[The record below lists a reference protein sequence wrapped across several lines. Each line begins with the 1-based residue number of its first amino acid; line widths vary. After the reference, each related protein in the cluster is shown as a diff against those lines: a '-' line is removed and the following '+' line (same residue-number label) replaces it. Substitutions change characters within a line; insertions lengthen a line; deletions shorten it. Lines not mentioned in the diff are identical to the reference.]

1 MRKLE
6 KKSMEKSRAM
16 TNYFHSMTILYGL
29 QIELNYNQLV
39 LFGFSIEVLIGNQ
52 EIMAIEDTQP
62 KRAEEDVEEDDD
74 DDEPDEWWVQCQ
86 FAYEEHI

>member
-1 MRKLE
+1 
-6 KKSMEKSRAM
+6 MEKSRAM

-29 QIELNYNQLV
+29 QIELNYNQLD
-39 LFGFSIEVLIGNQ
+39 LFGCIIGVLIENQ

-62 KRAEEDVEEDDD
+62 KRAEEGVEEDDD